1 MEIVRVEHL
10 EGART
15 ARGVA
20 VAIDVL
26 RAFTTA
32 AEAFAGGATE
42 IVLAAEVEEA
52 RELKRRFPDAFLM
65 GEEGGIMPPGFDHG
79 NSPSEFPAGAVQGR
93 RVIQRTGSGTRAA
106 SAAGEHAEPVYLA
119 SLVTA
124 SATARAIR
132 NSPLVTI
139 VASAGDLEGDDAV
152 GDYIEGLLRGAP
164 PSVEEIVGRV
174 RASRAGQRIA
184 SGRFPQYP
192 PADLEF
198 ACRVDHYDFA
208 IRARRRD
215 GLLVAEIT

>member
-1 MEIVRVEHL
+1 MQILRVEHL
-10 EGART
+10 EGARR
-15 ARGVA
+15 ARGIA

-42 IVLAAEVEEA
+42 IVLAADIDEA
-52 RELKRRFPDAFLM
+52 LALKRRFPDAFLM
-65 GEEGGIMPPGFDHG
+65 GEEGGIKPPGFDHG
-79 NSPSEFPAGAVQGR
+79 NSPAEFPAGAVRGR

-106 SAAGEHAEPVYLA
+106 SAAGVHAAEVYLA

-124 SATARAIR
+124 SATVKALRGA
-132 NSPLVTI
+132 PLVTI

-152 GDYIEGLLRGAP
+152 GDYLEGLLRGSP
-164 PSVEEIVGRV
+164 PPVGEIVRRV
-174 RASRAGQRIA
+174 RESPAGRRIA
-184 SGRFPQYP
+184 SGEFPQYP

-198 ACRVDHYDFA
+198 ACRVDHYGFA

-215 GLLVAEIT
+215 GLLVAEIA